1 MHREEGALDKF
12 YNANVNLAT
21 GLQAVDFVFTRGV
34 EEFRKVLF
42 FLFSFGRGGG
52 GGEGGWFCGLS
63 GFNNSRQFGARDA
76 RARGKGSASAVQY
89 TRKAIMSPLLGR
101 QPLAPRSPLLSPCRL

>member
-52 GGEGGWFCGLS
+52 VYGFAAYRGSMISGSSVLRMLGPGEREVLL
-63 GFNNSRQFGARDA
+63 
-76 RARGKGSASAVQY
+76 QY
-89 TRKAIMSPLLGR
+89 SIRVK
-101 QPLAPRSPLLSPCRL
+101 RS